1 MFQRMKNEC
10 GIFFSVKCISRN
22 VYVNCIAFQREVYC
36 HLLSVN
42 GWVLW
47 ILRIVPTV
55 FPQSME
61 LWRMAILFLLFP
73 RLPSLSFD
81 ICDRCLMFHE
91 VIGLFTRANSY
102 LLSNLVRIHASRSFI
117 RLIRA
122 RWWKYIP
129 LEVSSGLG
137 NFGENAFLYLQL
149 LT

>member
-1 MFQRMKNEC
+1 MNYVSENEELSVAF
-10 GIFFSVKCISRN
+10 FFSVKCISRN

-102 LLSNLVRIHASRSFI
+102 QIWWGYASRSFI
-117 RLIRA
+117 RLVRA